1 MFPCTFIRQSTK
13 YFYLITNICNYLQAG
28 NYPINLYH
36 TNNSADPEPGLMV
49 ETDTCRRVL
58 CSEKFQ
64 GVTAEGSRGE
74 QEGSASEADR
84 ESAEAEASGGSER
97 SQSSCADSLPT
108 RASQRPSLS
117 AIGLRSPPCYPTRGQ
132 VGAAYPVGEGYPPV
146 LAPFQRR
153 PFSSTQV

>member
-1 MFPCTFIRQSTK
+1 
-13 YFYLITNICNYLQAG
+13 
-28 NYPINLYH
+28 
-36 TNNSADPEPGLMV
+36 MV
-49 ETDTCRRVL
+49 ETDPCRRVL
-58 CSEKFQ
+58 CSEKFK

-74 QEGSASEADR
+74 QEKEQEGSGSEADR
-84 ESAEAEASGGSER
+84 ESAEADASGGSER

-108 RASQRPSLS
+108 RASERPSLSVS
-117 AIGLRSPPCYPTRGQ
+117 AIGLRSPPCFPTRGQ